1 MQNSI
6 NSWNV
11 GGEMTSERLAIVLI
25 ADQAYTE
32 QLTVTMKSIMYHN
45 KAVDFYVINQGIM
58 PDWFRKMRR
67 IVKMLGGDLH
77 SIPFDTEKISCKLGI
92 SNHSSLIAYVKYFIA
107 DLVDREK
114 VLYIDSDTVING
126 DLKSIFSIDLS
137 GFPVAAVRDIDGSY
151 NTGVLL
157 IDIAKWRELSISE
170 QCLEICSNKKNEQL
184 ELEDFKNSQ
193 SIFNQLFQDNCL
205 ELAKRYNVQVGYDL
219 VAFYNNWQE
228 HFNLEYNP
236 LVIHYTTNRKPWN
249 SSVSYRFREKW
260 WDFYHLD
267 FQQLLAHHLDDFS
280 FVKDKKQGL
289 DFFTFTTTESFEGI
303 EHLATTFPEHR
314 FHIAAYT
321 AVGSYLNGLGQFDN
335 IYLHPE
341 CTTATLENLF
351 EDVDA
356 YLNINYG
363 DIDESILRRMEQL
376 KKPIFSFYATHKG
389 KVDQYL
395 FLRKE
400 IEKMEDAIRLFSE
413 IGAERFSQAFKQEEL
428 FDITVMSI
436 DETLDE
442 LLATD
447 KSLVRFGDGE
457 FSLINGNSIAYQEYQ
472 EDLAQEMR
480 EILINADKEDNV
492 LVCLPEIFEIF
503 KGNFLQNKDSENF
516 WKNEL
521 DYHGRFFQDIC
532 KAKRYGSAWISR
544 PYINSEDKSKV
555 ATHFEKIKELF
566 AGKDILIVE
575 GATTRAGVGND
586 LFNNVRSIKR
596 IICPSHHAFS
606 KVDAIQQTVL
616 NHAAGRLIL
625 LMLGPTA
632 KILAYRLSRLG
643 YRALDLGHIDSEY
656 EWMQMGAE
664 TKVQLKHKHTA
675 EFNFDQGI
683 EFIED
688 ENYNNQIVADLTK

>member
-45 KAVDFYVINQGIM
+45 KSVDFYIINQGIM
-58 PDWFRKMRR
+58 TDWFRKVRR
-67 IVKMLGGDLH
+67 VAKILGGAVY

-351 EDVDA
+351 KDVDA

-413 IGAERFSQAFKQEEL
+413 IGEERFSQAFKQEEL

>member
-1 MQNSI
+1 
-6 NSWNV
+6 
-11 GGEMTSERLAIVLI
+11 MTSDRIAIVLI

-45 KAVDFYVINQGIM
+45 KSVDFYIINQGIM
-58 PDWFRKMRR
+58 TDWFRKVRR
-67 IVKMLGGDLH
+67 VAKILGGAVY

-228 HFNLEYNP
+228 HFNLEYDP
-236 LVIHYTTNRKPWN
+236 IVIHYTTNRKPWN

-267 FQQLLAHHLDDFS
+267 FQQLLAHHLDSFS
-280 FVKDKKQGL
+280 FVTDKKQGL

-321 AVGSYLNGLGQFDN
+321 AVGSYLNSLGQFEN

-341 CTTATLENLF
+341 CTTATLEELF
-351 EDVDA
+351 KGIDA

-363 DIDESILRRMEQL
+363 EVDETILRSMEEL
-376 KKPIFSFYATHKG
+376 NKPIFSFYATHKG
-389 KVDQYL
+389 KVPQYL

-428 FDITVMSI
+428 FNITVMSI

-457 FSLINGNSIAYQEYQ
+457 FSLINGNSIAYQEYS
-472 EDLAQEMR
+472 EELAQEMR

-503 KGNFLQNKDSENF
+503 KGNFLQNNDSENF

-521 DYHGRFFQDIC
+521 DYHGRFFQEIC
-532 KAKRYGSAWISR
+532 QAKKYGSTWISR
-544 PYINSEDKSKV
+544 CYIDNKDKSQ
-555 ATHFEKIKELF
+555 ATTQFEKIKALF
-566 AGKDILIVE
+566 ADEDILIVE

-606 KVDAIQQTVL
+606 KVDVIQQAIL
-616 NHAAGRLIL
+616 DHAEGRLIL

-688 ENYNNQIVADLTK
+688 ENYNNQIVVDLTK

>member
-1 MQNSI
+1 
-6 NSWNV
+6 
-11 GGEMTSERLAIVLI
+11 MTSDRIAIVLI

-157 IDIAKWRELSISE
+157 IDIDKWRELSISE

-219 VAFYNNWQE
+219 VAFYNHWHE
-228 HFNLEYNP
+228 HFNLEYDP

-267 FQQLLAHHLDDFS
+267 FQQLLAHHLDNFS

-289 DFFTFTTTESFEGI
+289 DFFTFTMTESFENI
-303 EHLATTFPEHR
+303 ERLATTFPEHR

-363 DIDESILRRMEQL
+363 EVDETILRSMEQL

-413 IGAERFSQAFKQEEL
+413 IGAEGFSQAFKQEEL

-442 LLATD
+442 LIATD

-606 KVDAIQQTVL
+606 KVDVIQQSIL

-688 ENYNNQIVADLTK
+688 ENYNNQIVADLSK

>member
-1 MQNSI
+1 
-6 NSWNV
+6 
-11 GGEMTSERLAIVLI
+11 MTSERLAIVLI
-25 ADQAYTE
+25 ANQAYTE
-32 QLTVTMKSIMYHN
+32 QLTVTMKSIMYYN

-157 IDIAKWRELSISE
+157 IDVAKWRELGISE

-228 HFNLEYNP
+228 HFNLEYDP
-236 LVIHYTTNRKPWN
+236 IVIHYTTNRKPWN

-267 FQQLLAHHLDDFS
+267 FQQLLAHHLDSFS
-280 FVKDKKQGL
+280 FVTDKKQGL

-321 AVGSYLNGLGQFDN
+321 AVGSYLNSLGQFEN

-341 CTTATLENLF
+341 CTTATLEELF
-351 EDVDA
+351 KGIDA

-363 DIDESILRRMEQL
+363 EVDETILRSMEEL
-376 KKPIFSFYATHKG
+376 NKPIFSFYATHKG
-389 KVDQYL
+389 KVPQYL

-428 FDITVMSI
+428 FNITVMSI

-521 DYHGRFFQDIC
+521 DYHGRFFKEIC
-532 KAKRYGSAWISR
+532 QAKKYGSTWISR
-544 PYINSEDKSKV
+544 FYIDNKDKSP
-555 ATHFEKIKELF
+555 ATTQFEKIKALF
-566 AGKDILIVE
+566 ADEDILIVE

-606 KVDAIQQTVL
+606 KVDVIQQAIL
-616 NHAAGRLIL
+616 DYAEGRLIL

>member
-1 MQNSI
+1 
-6 NSWNV
+6 
-11 GGEMTSERLAIVLI
+11 MTSDRIAIVLI

-45 KAVDFYVINQGIM
+45 KSVDFYIINQGIM
-58 PDWFRKMRR
+58 TDWFRKVRR
-67 IVKMLGGDLH
+67 VAKILGGAVY

-314 FHIAAYT
+314 FHISAYT
-321 AVGSYLNGLGQFDN
+321 AVGLYLNSLGQFDN

-341 CTTATLENLF
+341 CTTATLEELF
-351 EDVDA
+351 KGIDA

-363 DIDESILRRMEQL
+363 DVDETILRSMEEL
-376 KKPIFSFYATHKG
+376 NKPIFSFYATHKG
-389 KVDQYL
+389 KVPQYL

-400 IEKMEDAIRLFSE
+400 IEKLEDAIRLFSE

-442 LLATD
+442 LIATD

-503 KGNFLQNKDSENF
+503 KGNFLQNNDSENF

-521 DYHGRFFQDIC
+521 DYHGRFFQEIC
-532 KAKRYGSAWISR
+532 QAKKYGSTWISR
-544 PYINSEDKSKV
+544 CYIDNKDKSQ
-555 ATHFEKIKELF
+555 ATTQFEKIKALF
-566 AGKDILIVE
+566 ADEDILIVE

-606 KVDAIQQTVL
+606 KVDVIQQAIL
-616 NHAAGRLIL
+616 DHAEGRLIL

-688 ENYNNQIVADLTK
+688 ENYNNQIVVDLTK

>member
-1 MQNSI
+1 
-6 NSWNV
+6 
-11 GGEMTSERLAIVLI
+11 MTSDRIAIVLI

-32 QLTVTMKSIMYHN
+32 QLAVTMKSIMYHN
-45 KAVDFYVINQGIM
+45 KSVDFYIINQGIM
-58 PDWFRKMRR
+58 IDWFRKVRR
-67 IVKMLGGDLH
+67 VAKILGGAVY

-92 SNHSSLIAYVKYFIA
+92 PNHSSLIAYVKYFIA

-126 DLKSIFSIDLS
+126 DLKSIFSIELS
-137 GFPVAAVRDIDGSY
+137 GFPVAAVKDIDGSF

-170 QCLEICSNKKNEQL
+170 QCLEICSNRKKEQL
-184 ELEDFKNSQ
+184 DLEDFKNSQ
-193 SIFNQLFQDNCL
+193 SIFNQVFQDSCL
-205 ELAKRYNVQVGYDL
+205 ELDKSYNVQVGYDL
-219 VAFYNNWQE
+219 IAFYNNWQE

-267 FQQLLAHHLDDFS
+267 FQQLLAHHLDNFS

-321 AVGSYLNGLGQFDN
+321 AVGPYLNSLGQFDN

-341 CTTATLENLF
+341 CTNATLENLF
-351 EDVDA
+351 KDVDA

-363 DIDESILRRMEQL
+363 DVDETILRSMEQL

-492 LVCLPEIFEIF
+492 LVCLPEIFGIF

-555 ATHFEKIKELF
+555 ATHFEKIKEFF

-606 KVDAIQQTVL
+606 KVDVIQQTVL

>member
-1 MQNSI
+1 
-6 NSWNV
+6 
-11 GGEMTSERLAIVLI
+11 MTSERLAIVLI
-25 ADQAYTE
+25 ANQAYTE
-32 QLTVTMKSIMYHN
+32 QLTVTMKSIMYYN

-67 IVKMLGGDLH
+67 IVKILGGDLH

-126 DLKSIFSIDLS
+126 DLKSIFSIELS

-205 ELAKRYNVQVGYDL
+205 ELDKRYNVQVGYDL
-219 VAFYNNWQE
+219 VAFYNHWQE
-228 HFNLEYNP
+228 HFNLEYDP
-236 LVIHYTTNRKPWN
+236 IVIHYTTNRKPWN
-249 SSVSYRFREKW
+249 SPVSYRFREKW

-267 FQQLLAHHLDDFS
+267 FQQLLAHHLDNFS

-289 DFFTFTTTESFEGI
+289 DFFTFTTTESFENI
-303 EHLATTFPEHR
+303 ERLATTFPEHR
-314 FHIAAYT
+314 FHIVAYT

-363 DIDESILRRMEQL
+363 DIDEAILRRMEEL

-389 KVDQYL
+389 SVAQYL

-400 IEKMEDAIRLFSE
+400 IEKLEDAIRLFSE
-413 IGAERFSQAFKQEEL
+413 IGAERFSQSFKQEEL

-447 KSLVRFGDGE
+447 KSLIRFGDGE
-457 FSLINGNSIAYQEYQ
+457 FSLMTGNSIAYQEYQ

-480 EILINADKEDNV
+480 EILLSADNQDNV
-492 LVCLPEIFEIF
+492 LLCLPEIFEVF
-503 KGNFLQNKDSENF
+503 KGNFPQNKESENF
-516 WKNEL
+516 WKQEL
-521 DYHGRFFQDIC
+521 DFHGRFFQEAC
-532 KAKRYGSAWISR
+532 QSKKYGSAWVSR
-544 PYINSEDKSKV
+544 PYINSEDKSSV
-555 ATHFEKIKELF
+555 IDQFEKIRALF
-566 AGKDILIVE
+566 EDKDILIVE
-575 GATTRAGVGND
+575 GATTRSGVGND

-596 IICPSHHAFS
+596 IICSSHHAFS
-606 KVDAIQQTVL
+606 RVDAIQQAIL
-616 NHAAGRLIL
+616 DHAQGRLIL

-656 EWMQMGAE
+656 EWMKMGAE

-688 ENYNNQIVADLTK
+688 EDYNSQIVADLSK

>member
-1 MQNSI
+1 
-6 NSWNV
+6 
-11 GGEMTSERLAIVLI
+11 MTSDRIAIVLI

-45 KAVDFYVINQGIM
+45 KSVDFYIINQGIM
-58 PDWFRKMRR
+58 TDWFRKVRR
-67 IVKMLGGDLH
+67 VAKILGGAVY

-267 FQQLLAHHLDDFS
+267 FQQLIAHHLEDFA
-280 FVKDKKQGL
+280 FIKNKKQGL

-314 FHIAAYT
+314 FHISAYT
-321 AVGSYLNGLGQFDN
+321 AVGPYLNSLGQFDN

-341 CTTATLENLF
+341 CTTATLEELF
-351 EDVDA
+351 KGIDA

-363 DIDESILRRMEQL
+363 EVDETILRSMEEL
-376 KKPIFSFYATHKG
+376 NKPIFSFYATHKG
-389 KVDQYL
+389 KVPQYL

-413 IGAERFSQAFKQEEL
+413 IGVDKFRQTFKQEE
-428 FDITVMSI
+428 
-436 DETLDE
+436 
-442 LLATD
+442 
-447 KSLVRFGDGE
+447 
-457 FSLINGNSIAYQEYQ
+457 
-472 EDLAQEMR
+472 
-480 EILINADKEDNV
+480 
-492 LVCLPEIFEIF
+492 
-503 KGNFLQNKDSENF
+503 
-516 WKNEL
+516 
-521 DYHGRFFQDIC
+521 
-532 KAKRYGSAWISR
+532 
-544 PYINSEDKSKV
+544 
-555 ATHFEKIKELF
+555 
-566 AGKDILIVE
+566 
-575 GATTRAGVGND
+575 
-586 LFNNVRSIKR
+586 
-596 IICPSHHAFS
+596 
-606 KVDAIQQTVL
+606 
-616 NHAAGRLIL
+616 
-625 LMLGPTA
+625 
-632 KILAYRLSRLG
+632 
-643 YRALDLGHIDSEY
+643 
-656 EWMQMGAE
+656 
-664 TKVQLKHKHTA
+664 
-675 EFNFDQGI
+675 
-683 EFIED
+683 
-688 ENYNNQIVADLTK
+688 

>member
-1 MQNSI
+1 
-6 NSWNV
+6 
-11 GGEMTSERLAIVLI
+11 MTSDRIAIVLI

-45 KAVDFYVINQGIM
+45 KSVDFYIINQGIM
-58 PDWFRKMRR
+58 TDWFRKVRR
-67 IVKMLGGDLH
+67 VAKILGGAVY

-92 SNHSSLIAYVKYFIA
+92 PNHSSLIAYVKYFIA

-126 DLKSIFSIDLS
+126 DLKSIFSIELS

-157 IDIAKWRELSISE
+157 IDISKWRELSISE
-170 QCLEICSNKKNEQL
+170 QCLEICSNRKKEQL
-184 ELEDFKNSQ
+184 DLEDFKNSR
-193 SIFNQLFQDNCL
+193 SIFNQVFQDSCL
-205 ELAKRYNVQVGYDL
+205 ELDKSYNVQVGYDL
-219 VAFYNNWQE
+219 IAFYNNWQE

-260 WDFYHLD
+260 WDFYNLD
-267 FQQLLAHHLDDFS
+267 FQQLLVHHLDNFS

-321 AVGSYLNGLGQFDN
+321 AVGSYLNSLGQFDN

-341 CTTATLENLF
+341 CTNATLENLF
-351 EDVDA
+351 KDVDA

-363 DIDESILRRMEQL
+363 DVDETILRSMEQL

-442 LLATD
+442 LIATD

-521 DYHGRFFQDIC
+521 DYHGRFFKEIC

-544 PYINSEDKSKV
+544 PYINSEDKSKGV
-555 ATHFEKIKELF
+555 THFEKIKELF
-566 AGKDILIVE
+566 VGKDILIVE

-606 KVDAIQQTVL
+606 KVDVIQQAIL
-616 NHAAGRLIL
+616 DHAEGRLIL

>member
-1 MQNSI
+1 
-6 NSWNV
+6 
-11 GGEMTSERLAIVLI
+11 MTSERLAIVLI
-25 ADQAYTE
+25 ANQAYTE
-32 QLTVTMKSIMYHN
+32 QLTVTMKSIMYYN

-58 PDWFRKMRR
+58 PDWFRKVRR
-67 IVKMLGGDLH
+67 VAKILGGAVY

-126 DLKSIFSIDLS
+126 DLKSIFSINLS

-205 ELAKRYNVQVGYDL
+205 ELAKCYNVQVGYDL
-219 VAFYNNWQE
+219 VAFYNHWHE
-228 HFNLEYNP
+228 HFNLEYDP
-236 LVIHYTTNRKPWN
+236 IVIHYTTNRKPWN

-267 FQQLLAHHLDDFS
+267 FQQLLAHHLDNFS
-280 FVKDKKQGL
+280 FVTDKKQGL

-321 AVGSYLNGLGQFDN
+321 AVGPYLNSLGQFDN

-341 CTTATLENLF
+341 CTNATLENLF
-351 EDVDA
+351 KDVDA

-363 DIDESILRRMEQL
+363 DVDETILRSMEQL

-389 KVDQYL
+389 NVPQYL
-395 FLRKE
+395 FLRQE
-400 IEKMEDAIRLFSE
+400 LEKMEDAIRLLSE
-413 IGAERFSQAFKQEEL
+413 VGVDRFNQEFKQEDL
-428 FDITVMSI
+428 FDISVMSI
-436 DETLDE
+436 DETLDQ
-442 LLATD
+442 LLKTE
-447 KSLVRFGDGE
+447 KSLIRFGDGE
-457 FSLINGNSIAYQEYQ
+457 FNIMNGYSIAFQEYN
-472 EDLAQEMR
+472 EELAKGMK
-480 EILINADKEDNV
+480 EILLTANQEEM
-492 LVCLPEIFEIF
+492 LLCMPEVFKAF
-503 KGNFLQNKDSENF
+503 KGEFPLDYNSETF
-516 WKNEL
+516 WKKEL
-521 DYHGRFFQDIC
+521 DRYADFFKEYCQSKI
-532 KAKRYGSAWISR
+532 YGSAFISR
-544 PYINSEDKSKV
+544 PYIYSKDRTR
-555 ATHFEKIKELF
+555 AFDQFEKMKQLF
-566 AGKDILIVE
+566 EGKDLLIVE
-575 GATTRAGVGND
+575 GATSRSGVGND
-586 LFNNVRSIKR
+586 LFDKANSIRR
-596 IICPSHHAFS
+596 IICPSHNAFS
-606 KVDAIQQTVL
+606 KVKEIREKIL
-616 NHAAGRLIL
+616 KHSEGRLIL

-632 KILAYRLSRLG
+632 KVLAYQLTQQG

-656 EWMQMGAE
+656 EWMQMKAE

-675 EFNFDQGI
+675 EFNFDQDI
-683 EFIED
+683 EFIDD
-688 ENYNNQIVADLTK
+688 EGYNRQIVADLSK

>member
-1 MQNSI
+1 
-6 NSWNV
+6 
-11 GGEMTSERLAIVLI
+11 MTSERLAIVLI
-25 ADQAYTE
+25 ANQAYTE
-32 QLTVTMKSIMYHN
+32 QLTVTMKSIMYYN

-67 IVKMLGGDLH
+67 IVKILGGDLH

-126 DLKSIFSIDLS
+126 DLKSIFSINLS

-205 ELAKRYNVQVGYDL
+205 ELDKRYNVQVGYDL
-219 VAFYNNWQE
+219 VAFYNHWHE
-228 HFNLEYNP
+228 HFNLEYDP
-236 LVIHYTTNRKPWN
+236 IVIHYTTNRKPWN

-267 FQQLLAHHLDDFS
+267 FQQLLAHHLDNFS
-280 FVKDKKQGL
+280 FVTDKKQGL

-341 CTTATLENLF
+341 CTNATLENLF
-351 EDVDA
+351 KDVDA

-363 DIDESILRRMEQL
+363 DVDETILRSMEQL

-457 FSLINGNSIAYQEYQ
+457 FSLINGNSIAYQEYS
-472 EDLAQEMR
+472 EELAQEMR

-521 DYHGRFFQDIC
+521 DYHGRFFKEIC
-532 KAKRYGSAWISR
+532 QAKKYGSTWISR
-544 PYINSEDKSKV
+544 FYIDNKDKSQ
-555 ATHFEKIKELF
+555 ATTQFEKIKALF
-566 AGKDILIVE
+566 ADEDILIVE

-606 KVDAIQQTVL
+606 KVDVIQQFIL
-616 NHAAGRLIL
+616 DHAAGRLIL

>member
-1 MQNSI
+1 M
-6 NSWNV
+6 
-11 GGEMTSERLAIVLI
+11 
-25 ADQAYTE
+25 
-32 QLTVTMKSIMYHN
+32 
-45 KAVDFYVINQGIM
+45 
-58 PDWFRKMRR
+58 
-67 IVKMLGGDLH
+67 
-77 SIPFDTEKISCKLGI
+77 
-92 SNHSSLIAYVKYFIA
+92 
-107 DLVDREK
+107 
-114 VLYIDSDTVING
+114 
-126 DLKSIFSIDLS
+126 
-137 GFPVAAVRDIDGSY
+137 
-151 NTGVLL
+151 
-157 IDIAKWRELSISE
+157 
-170 QCLEICSNKKNEQL
+170 
-184 ELEDFKNSQ
+184 
-193 SIFNQLFQDNCL
+193 
-205 ELAKRYNVQVGYDL
+205 
-219 VAFYNNWQE
+219 
-228 HFNLEYNP
+228 
-236 LVIHYTTNRKPWN
+236 
-249 SSVSYRFREKW
+249 
-260 WDFYHLD
+260 
-267 FQQLLAHHLDDFS
+267 
-280 FVKDKKQGL
+280 
-289 DFFTFTTTESFEGI
+289 
-303 EHLATTFPEHR
+303 
-314 FHIAAYT
+314 
-321 AVGSYLNGLGQFDN
+321 GQFDN

-341 CTTATLENLF
+341 CTIATLENLF
-351 EDVDA
+351 KDVDA

-363 DIDESILRRMEQL
+363 DVDETILRSMEQL

-606 KVDAIQQTVL
+606 KVDVIQQSIL
-616 NHAAGRLIL
+616 NHVAGRLIL

>member
-1 MQNSI
+1 
-6 NSWNV
+6 
-11 GGEMTSERLAIVLI
+11 MTSDRIAIVLI

-45 KAVDFYVINQGIM
+45 KSVDFYIINQGIM
-58 PDWFRKMRR
+58 TDWFRKIRR
-67 IVKMLGGDLH
+67 IVKMLGGNVY
-77 SIPFDTEKISCKLGI
+77 SIPFNMEKISSQLETSS
-92 SNHSSLIAYVKYFIA
+92 SNSLMPYSKYFIA

-114 VLYIDSDTVING
+114 VLYLDSDTVVNG
-126 DLKSIFSIDLS
+126 QLKSLLSTDLE
-137 GFPVAAVRDIDGSY
+137 GFPVAAVKDIDGSF

-157 IDIAKWRELSISE
+157 IDTVKWRELNISTKCIE
-170 QCLEICSNKKNEQL
+170 LHANWENKQFDTESSKNVQRVLNQIFKDNWL
-184 ELEDFKNSQ
+184 ELD
-193 SIFNQLFQDNCL
+193 
-205 ELAKRYNVQVGYDL
+205 KRYNVQVGYDL
-219 VAFYNNWQE
+219 IAFYNNWQE
-228 HFNLEYNP
+228 HFNLEDDP
-236 LVIHYTTNRKPWN
+236 LVLHYTTDRKPWN
-249 SSVSYRFREKW
+249 SSVSYRCREKW
-260 WDFYHLD
+260 WDFYHLE
-267 FQQLLAHHLDDFS
+267 FQQLLAHHLDNFS

-289 DFFTFTTTESFEGI
+289 DFFTFTTTESFENI
-303 EHLATTFPEHR
+303 ERLATTFPEHR

-351 EDVDA
+351 KDVDA

-363 DIDESILRRMEQL
+363 DVDETILRSMEQL

-442 LLATD
+442 LIATD

-688 ENYNNQIVADLTK
+688 ENYNDQIVADLTK

>member
-1 MQNSI
+1 
-6 NSWNV
+6 
-11 GGEMTSERLAIVLI
+11 MTSERLAIVLI
-25 ADQAYTE
+25 ANQAYTE
-32 QLTVTMKSIMYHN
+32 QLTVTMKSIMYYN

-67 IVKMLGGDLH
+67 IVKILGGDLH

-126 DLKSIFSIDLS
+126 DLKSIFSIELS

-205 ELAKRYNVQVGYDL
+205 ELDKRYNVQVGYDL
-219 VAFYNNWQE
+219 VAFYNHWQE
-228 HFNLEYNP
+228 HFNLEYDP
-236 LVIHYTTNRKPWN
+236 IVIHYTTNRKPWN

-267 FQQLLAHHLDDFS
+267 FQQLLAHHLDNFS

-341 CTTATLENLF
+341 CTNATLENLF
-351 EDVDA
+351 KDVDA

-363 DIDESILRRMEQL
+363 DVDETILRSMEQL

-400 IEKMEDAIRLFSE
+400 IEKLEDAIRLFSE
-413 IGAERFSQAFKQEEL
+413 IGAERFNQAFKQEEL

-442 LLATD
+442 LIATD

-544 PYINSEDKSKV
+544 PYINSEDKSKGV
-555 ATHFEKIKELF
+555 THFEKIKELF
-566 AGKDILIVE
+566 VGKDILIVE

-606 KVDAIQQTVL
+606 KVDVIQQAIL
-616 NHAAGRLIL
+616 DYAEGRLIL

>member
-1 MQNSI
+1 
-6 NSWNV
+6 
-11 GGEMTSERLAIVLI
+11 MTSERLAVVLI
-25 ADQAYTE
+25 ANQAYTE
-32 QLTVTMKSIMYHN
+32 QLAVTMKSIMYHN
-45 KAVDFYVINQGIM
+45 KSVDFYIINQGIM
-58 PDWFRKMRR
+58 IDWFRKVRR
-67 IVKMLGGDLH
+67 VAKILGGAVY

-92 SNHSSLIAYVKYFIA
+92 PNHSSLIAYVKYFIA

-126 DLKSIFSIDLS
+126 DLKSIFSIELS
-137 GFPVAAVRDIDGSY
+137 GFPVAAVKDIDGSF

-170 QCLEICSNKKNEQL
+170 QCLEICSNRKKEQL
-184 ELEDFKNSQ
+184 DLEDFKNSQ
-193 SIFNQLFQDNCL
+193 SIFNQVFQDSCL
-205 ELAKRYNVQVGYDL
+205 ELDKSYNVQVGYDL
-219 VAFYNNWQE
+219 IAFYNNWQE

-267 FQQLLAHHLDDFS
+267 FQQLLAHHLDNFS

-321 AVGSYLNGLGQFDN
+321 AVGPYLNSLGQFDN

-341 CTTATLENLF
+341 CTNATLENLF
-351 EDVDA
+351 KDVDA

-363 DIDESILRRMEQL
+363 DVDETILRSMEQL

-492 LVCLPEIFEIF
+492 LVCLPEIFGIF

-555 ATHFEKIKELF
+555 ATHFEKIKEFF

-606 KVDAIQQTVL
+606 KVDVIQQTVL

-632 KILAYRLSRLG
+632 KILA

>member
-1 MQNSI
+1 
-6 NSWNV
+6 
-11 GGEMTSERLAIVLI
+11 MTSERLAIVLI

-675 EFNFDQGI
+675 EFNFDQEI